1 MTFRTFYIDNKAT
14 YALDELVAPI
24 AKPFQSDKTGSVLEG
39 GEVIV
44 HSPCWCMS
52 DLPYCD
58 ESPHDFFQLLVMFV
72 CKGSQA

>member
-24 AKPFQSDKTGSVLEG
+24 AKPFQPDKTGSVPEG

-44 HSPCWCMS
+44 HSTC
-52 DLPYCD
+52 
-58 ESPHDFFQLLVMFV
+58 
-72 CKGSQA
+72 